1 MYHYTPDPNVV
12 YPNDKAL
19 ENNPFGNFKQMTS
32 QLQQNRILNN
42 FNEAFS
48 MNDPMIEKQNYGN
61 MNNMYHNNV
70 SNPINSEF
78 TVNYMIDI
86 DSKDRDITVYPD
98 PFAYNVIFSPASRE
112 TTTRTEWIDPKNK
125 SLGTHVVTTTYN
137 SQPRPYIGK
146 VFRNVKYIRIDSVV
160 LPKYYG
166 IVEDSGTWIM
176 DTSKDLTKD
185 RYIVMKIKNIDSKYN
200 LSTNS
205 VVETTG
211 VKLIPDTIPPTSNF
225 YYAIP
230 TNSNNIIKTFNSS
243 ALGNIDRL
251 NFEFY
256 DSCGNLLS
264 FNNLDST
271 QDTTD
276 VRNPLNINL
285 QHDMTLVF
293 GVVENEIATNV
304 SYNH

>member
-1 MYHYTPDPNVV
+1 MYSYTSDPNVV

-19 ENNPFGNFKQMTS
+19 ENNPFGNFKQITS
-32 QLQQNRILNN
+32 QQQNGMLNN
-42 FNEAFS
+42 YDEAFATH
-48 MNDPMIEKQNYGN
+48 DPMIEKQNFKN
-61 MNNMYHNNV
+61 MNNMFHNNV
-70 SNPINSEF
+70 GGQINSEF

-86 DSKDRDITVYPD
+86 DSKDRDITVYPN
-98 PFAYNVIFSPASRE
+98 PFTYNVIFSPASRE
-112 TTTRTEWIDPKNK
+112 TITRNEWIDPKNK
-125 SLGTHVVTTTYN
+125 SLGTHIVTTTYN
-137 SQPRPYIGK
+137 SQPLPHIGK
-146 VFRNVKYIRIDSVV
+146 VFRNVKYIRVDSVI

-166 IVEDSGTWIM
+166 IIEDSGTWIL
-176 DTSKDLTKD
+176 DQNKNLTKD
-185 RYIVMKIKNIDSKYN
+185 RYVVMKIKNIDSKYN

-211 VKLIPDTIPPTSNF
+211 VKLIPDTIPLTSNF

-230 TNSNNIIKTFNSS
+230 TNSNNIIKTFNNS

-256 DSCGNLLS
+256 DSNGNLLA

-271 QDTTD
+271 QSVSD

-285 QHDMTLVF
+285 QHDITLVF

-304 SYNH
+304 NYNH